1 MLTIALATF
10 IYTVLVSVPASM
22 DRVIKDASG
31 TLRLFVVNK
40 TAPWEDLP
48 ARYCD
53 QIDKMPGAAACVGI
67 TGWFAT
73 WRDVSDPILAFG
85 AGPEIADVF
94 PDYQLSRENQVR
106 TARERRAAT
115 VGSVLM
121 KKNGWK
127 LGDHITLRGTD
138 AGHMQ
143 MDFVIIGTIENKRY
157 PNTFLFRRDYLM
169 ESRKAAGLP
178 DEDIAWNIIV
188 RAGSAA
194 DLQPLAK
201 NIDEHF
207 TNSDYETRTLTESDA
222 VASGLSALGNIR
234 GIVFALCAVVVLTV
248 LLIAANS
255 TAMMVRERISEV
267 AVMRSLG
274 FSRGAISV
282 LLFGEC
288 GLIGAVGGARRR
300 EPRALEVSRW
310 SHARRGAGR
319 QRRAMGDAGSGAQRG
334 PRGGRGQ
341 PRQRVGA
348 DHRGA
353 ADLACDGFPQ
363 GQSDASILVG
373 EDLAKN
379 RSDHWV
385 IWLRLVFFTLPR
397 VGLFLHFSPIHTGDS
412 TSSRGL
418 RGAASCPA
426 NRQ

>member
-1 MLTIALATF
+1 MFNWIKLIERNMRRNLRRTLLTILTIALATF

-22 DRVIKDASG
+22 DHIVKDASG
-31 TLRLFVVNK
+31 TLRLIIINK

-73 WRDVSDPILAFG
+73 WRDISEPILAFG
-85 AGPEIADVF
+85 AGPGIADVF
-94 PDYQLSRENQVR
+94 PDYQLSRENQR
-106 TARERRAAT
+106 LATKDRRSAT
-115 VGSVLM
+115 VGTVLM
-121 KKNGWK
+121 KKMGWK
-127 LGDHITLRGTD
+127 IGDHITLRGTD

-143 MDFVIIGTIENKRY
+143 MDFIIIGTIENKRY

-169 ESRKAAGLP
+169 ESRKANGLP

-188 RAGSAA
+188 RAGSVG

-201 NIDEHF
+201 GIDEHF

-274 FSRGAISV
+274 FSRGALSV

-288 GLIGAVGGARRR
+288 GFIGAVGG
-300 EPRALEVSRW
+300 LI
-310 SHARRGAGR
+310 GAGF
-319 QRRAMGDAGSGAQRG
+319 ALWKFHDG
-334 PRGGRGQ
+334 
-341 PRQRVGA
+341 VTL
-348 DHRGA
+348 GA
-353 ADLACDGFPQ
+353 ALGGNGALWVTPDLALNAVVVAVAV
-363 GQSDASILVG
+363 SLVSG
-373 EDLAKN
+373 LVPIFEA
-379 RSDHWV
+379 
-385 IWLRLVFFTLPR
+385 LRISPAMAFRR
-397 VGLFLHFSPIHTGDS
+397 VV
-412 TSSRGL
+412 
-418 RGAASCPA
+418 
-426 NRQ
+426 